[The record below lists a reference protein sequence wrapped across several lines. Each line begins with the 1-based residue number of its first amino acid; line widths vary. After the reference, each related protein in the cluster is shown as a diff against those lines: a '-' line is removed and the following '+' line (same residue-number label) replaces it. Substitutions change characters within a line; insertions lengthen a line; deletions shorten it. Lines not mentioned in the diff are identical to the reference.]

1 MFAQDRET
9 LRRTFAEA
17 WNRYKAGLPLEPQ
30 QDLVG
35 KVVALHP
42 EYQAL
47 LEGQEALEADYDG
60 ADGQTNPFLHM
71 SLHIAVRE
79 QLGLDRPPGVRA
91 VFDTLLARLQDLH
104 RVEHEMIECL
114 AAELWQA
121 QRDAR
126 APDEQAYLTAL
137 GQLQP

>member
-1 MFAQDRET
+1 MFMQDRET
-9 LRRTFAEA
+9 LRKTFAEA

-42 EYQAL
+42 EYQPL
-47 LEGQEALEADYDG
+47 LENQEAIEADYDG
-60 ADGQTNPFLHM
+60 SDGQTNPFLHM

-91 VFDTLLARLQDLH
+91 AFDGLLARLQDPH
-104 RVEHEMIECL
+104 KVEHEMIECL

-137 GQLQP
+137 GRL